1 MRSFAAFQEQVKE
14 QPDTGGKK
22 KQEGW
27 MSVVQSRAE
36 ALKPDFSLVQAH
48 PSEFRVPEISFSPF
62 SCLELL

>member
-1 MRSFAAFQEQVKE
+1 
-14 QPDTGGKK
+14 
-22 KQEGW
+22 